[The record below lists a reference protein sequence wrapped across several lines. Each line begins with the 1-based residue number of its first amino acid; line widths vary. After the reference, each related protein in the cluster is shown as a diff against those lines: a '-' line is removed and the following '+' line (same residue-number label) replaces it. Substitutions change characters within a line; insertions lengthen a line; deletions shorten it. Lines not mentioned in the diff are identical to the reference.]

1 MPSLLT
7 KKTLSVCTFYHY
19 HCLPAERLQ
28 SLSQVIQEKGQGLR
42 GLILLS
48 KEGIN
53 ATLVGSLPQLK
64 RYLQVLREE
73 TGIPIQARWQTSHSW
88 GFKKLRIKI
97 KKELVSSGKEN
108 LSPFSENTH
117 LTPKE
122 WETALKEKP
131 VVLDIRN
138 NYEVRVG
145 KFEGALDLNLDQF
158 KKFPEKLKQSQL
170 NKDKKTL
177 IYCTGGIRCEKA
189 LNEMKNQGF
198 KQIFQLKGGILNY
211 LKEFPHSYFKGQLF
225 VFDHR
230 TVLNQKLKPSSQY
243 KLCPHCGQ
251 AGDQFI
257 SCRHCHEECRIC
269 SFCRDKDKIYHTCSK
284 NCSYHYKNG
293 HQYKA
298 KKPIHQSTLSK
309 TK

>member
-1 MPSLLT
+1 M
-7 KKTLSVCTFYHY
+7 LS
-19 HCLPAERLQ
+19 E
-28 SLSQVIQEKGQGLR
+28 
-42 GLILLS
+42 
-48 KEGIN
+48 EGIN
-53 ATLVGSLPQLK
+53 ATLVGALPQLK
-64 RYLQVLREE
+64 RYLQFLRKE
-73 TGIPIQARWQTSHSW
+73 TGIPIQARWQKSNSW

-117 LTPKE
+117 LAPAK
-122 WETALKEKP
+122 WEAVLKEKP
-131 VVLDIRN
+131 VLLDIRN
-138 NYEVRVG
+138 NYEVRIG

-158 KKFPEKLKQSQL
+158 KSFPEKLKKSQL

-198 KQIFQLKGGILNY
+198 KQVCQLKGGILNY
-211 LKEFPHSYFKGQLF
+211 LKEFPNSHFKGHLF

-230 TVLNQKLKPSSQY
+230 AVLDQKLQPSAEY

-251 AGDQFI
+251 AGDQSI
-257 SCRHCHEECRIC
+257 ACRHCSEECMIC
-269 SFCRDKDKIYHTCSK
+269 SLCMNKDKIYQTCSK
-284 NCSYHYKNG
+284 NCSYHYKHG
-293 HQYKA
+293 HQYKE
-298 KKPIHQSTLSK
+298 KKQRHPSTPAK